1 MFRLG
6 LAGRLILIVLFGMLA
21 LLALLSGLQWLGR
34 SSEAPEAAERRLPG
48 QVAALVAFYE
58 RAPADLRQSAPGMF
72 DPNLRI
78 AILKEQPKTE
88 TGDVELLAVKA
99 TVQSALT
106 SAGEQAVVVSARA
119 LVDNKTR
126 FPRLSAWLSSQ
137 QTFEVLVRLSTG
149 EFLSVQGKGRLGEK
163 IYGIPPG
170 FWLGSLGFLIG
181 ALTLIGIMREAR
193 PLRQLSLAM
202 ARFSGSAKPQPLPR
216 STTPDTA
223 QLIVAFDT
231 MQHRIASLIS
241 SRGLV
246 IGAVSHDL
254 KTYMTRLRF
263 RVEAVDNP
271 EIREKA
277 IADLED
283 MQKALTQA
291 LDFARGISGDA
302 KRDTIN
308 LSALVQEEV
317 EACVAQGLNVA
328 EVTLASG
335 VQLTADRIALK
346 RVVANLIDNAVKH
359 GERAKVT
366 LTATDT
372 EAVLVVDDEGP
383 GIPKE
388 RRTEIFEPFF
398 RLDEARSNP
407 SQGSGLGLA
416 IAQQIVESHK
426 GHISVTDAPM
436 GGARF
441 EVHLP
446 LTHA

>member
-6 LAGRLILIVLFGMLA
+6 LAGRLVLIVLFGMLA

-34 SSEAPEAAERRLPG
+34 SAEAPDAAERRLPG
-48 QVAALVAFYE
+48 QVAALVAFYDQ
-58 RAPADLRQSAPGMF
+58 APADLRPMALSMS
-72 DPNLRI
+72 DPQLRI
-78 AILKEQPKTE
+78 VILKEQPE
-88 TGDVELLAVKA
+88 AAPGDVSLEAVKV
-99 TVQSALT
+99 TIQSALKD
-106 SAGEQAVVVSARA
+106 AGEQAVVVSARA
-119 LVDNKTR
+119 RVETDTM
-126 FPRLSAWLSSQ
+126 FPRLAAWLSSQ
-137 QTFEVLVRLSTG
+137 QTFEILVRLNTG
-149 EFLSVQGKGRLGEK
+149 ELLSVQGQGRLGEK

-181 ALTLIGIMREAR
+181 ALTLIGIIREAC
-193 PLRQLSLAM
+193 PLRQLALAM
-202 ARFSGSAKPQPLPR
+202 ARFSGSAKPQPLPH
-216 STTPDTA
+216 STAPDTA
-223 QLIVAFDT
+223 QLIAAFDT
-231 MQHRIASLIS
+231 MQHRIASLVS

-263 RVEAVDNP
+263 RVEAVENDD
-271 EIREKA
+271 IRNQA
-277 IADLED
+277 IADLDD

-302 KRDTIN
+302 KRETIN
-308 LSALVQEEV
+308 LSTLVQNEV
-317 EACVAQGLNVA
+317 EASMAQGLKVA
-328 EVTLASG
+328 TGTLTPG

-359 GERAKVT
+359 GGRAKVA
-366 LTATDT
+366 LTAMET
-372 EAVLVVDDEGP
+372 EAVLMVDDEGP

-388 RRTEIFEPFF
+388 RRAEIFEPFF

-426 GHISVTDAPM
+426 GNIRVTDAPT

-441 EVHLP
+441 EMRLP